1 MDFNKC
7 FTITTTTCEK
17 VLTQIRCRLF
27 GERQYTVECNQVQSG
42 RTPLQTFR
50 MYLTDIAVK
59 SKLSVGQLDNSR
71 MSPVV
76 VIVDDYVDIE
86 HVIVSYSI
94 EVFHNKMQ

>member
-1 MDFNKC
+1 
-7 FTITTTTCEK
+7 
-17 VLTQIRCRLF
+17 
-27 GERQYTVECNQVQSG
+27 
-42 RTPLQTFR
+42 
-50 MYLTDIAVK
+50 
-59 SKLSVGQLDNSR
+59 